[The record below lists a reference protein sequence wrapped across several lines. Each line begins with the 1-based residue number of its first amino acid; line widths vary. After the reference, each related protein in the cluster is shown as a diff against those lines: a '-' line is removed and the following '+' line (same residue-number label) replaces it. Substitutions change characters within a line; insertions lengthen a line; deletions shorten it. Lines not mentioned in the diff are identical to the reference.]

1 MAIYQKIIIDPRF
14 EKLPLKKL
22 ILTSFVLN
30 LIIIVLGLLAQFI
43 LPPEIP
49 LLFGLPQTTEQLT
62 PSIYIILPSII
73 ALIISVSKK
82 NNIWCQGIESII
94 ISNDLDKHI
103 KEYAEK
109 WNVKYKL
116 SKEKEYSAIKNFN

>member
-22 ILTSFVLN
+22 IITSFVLN
-30 LIIIVLGLLAQFI
+30 LIIIILGLLAQFI

-73 ALIISVSKK
+73 ALIISFLNSLIAINLEGQYIKK
-82 NNIWCQGIESII
+82 TLAFSTVLISILSLIATFKI
-94 ISNDLDKHI
+94 IFLVGSI
-103 KEYAEK
+103 
-109 WNVKYKL
+109 
-116 SKEKEYSAIKNFN
+116 